1 MENEE
6 LQPRLSDILHAI
18 IKNRIRILILTMAG
32 LGIGIILS
40 IISYTRGEISKEYV
54 ITTSIAVT
62 SVTEDGLFTT
72 MSRNPNSVDIY
83 LAENMVDSVI
93 YVLKSDKLL
102 NHAINRM
109 GIIGVS
115 VNDITSHLT
124 LKQYNETQII
134 EMTLYWRSAEE
145 GVQILNAINQSA
157 STVLIETLKIGGV
170 SVVNS
175 PTARYRVGG
184 SVNASLWVYMA
195 LLGLVAGIGFSIL
208 RMLISPT
215 LLSAKDLERKMG
227 VMVLGE
233 IPANKAYFSRKHSI
247 LVDDGSGI
255 GSDVIE
261 SFASTAHILQH
272 MVGRDGHTIMYITSS
287 TQNEGKTAVAAN
299 LAVHLSDMEKKVL
312 LIDCDV
318 RNPSLG
324 TVFLEKVDYVHSIN
338 ALYRGDTTMDEAI
351 TTLTGYL
358 DLLPAILERREL
370 PLDDAMMDLVGKLAE
385 RYDYVMMDTAP
396 VGRVADPMSLNRIA
410 QNTLFVVKYDSTE
423 MNDIQESL
431 EKLDRS
437 GAKIIGC
444 VVNGVRKI
452 GKGGSYGYGYG
463 RSYGR
468 TRNRRSRQEASLPQ
482 DTESVQ

>member
-6 LQPRLSDILHAI
+6 YQLRLTDMLHAVIKHRIKI
-18 IKNRIRILILTMAG
+18 IALTMIG
-32 LGIGIILS
+32 LAVGIVLS
-40 IISYTRGEISKEYV
+40 IVSYTRGEISKEYV

-102 NHAINRM
+102 NHAIDRM
-109 GIIGVS
+109 GIVGVS

-145 GVQILNAINQSA
+145 GVQILDAINQSA

-195 LLGLVAGIGFSIL
+195 LLGLVAGVGFSIL
-208 RMLISPT
+208 KMLISPT
-215 LLSAKDLERKMG
+215 LLSSKDLERKMG

-233 IPANKAYFSRKHSI
+233 IPANKAYFSRKRSI
-247 LVDDGSGI
+247 LIEDGSGI
-255 GSDVIE
+255 GSDVNE
-261 SFASTAHILQH
+261 SFASAAHILQH
-272 MVGRDGHTIMYITSS
+272 MVGRDGHTTMYITSS
-287 TQNEGKTAVAAN
+287 TQNEGKTCVAAN
-299 LAVHLSDMEKKVL
+299 LAVRLSDMEKKVL
-312 LIDCDV
+312 LIDFDV

-324 TVFLEKVDYVHSIN
+324 SVFLEKVDYVHSIN
-338 ALYRGDTTMDEAI
+338 ALYRGDTTMEEAI

-370 PLDDAMMDLVGKLAE
+370 PLDDAMMDLVEKLAE
-385 RYDYVMMDTAP
+385 RYDYVLMDTAP

-410 QNTLFVVKYDSTE
+410 KNTLFVVKYDSTE
-423 MNDIQESL
+423 LADIQESL

-437 GAKIIGC
+437 GAKIVGC
-444 VVNGVRKI
+444 IVNGVKKI
-452 GKGGSYGYGYG
+452 GKGSAYGYGYG
-463 RSYGR
+463 RTYGR
-468 TRNRRSRQEASLPQ
+468 MQHRHSDQ
-482 DTESVQ
+482 DAPSAPNAD